1 MSDWTPAVDAER
13 AEPIDRPGRG
23 WGYAPSRVFGV
34 VTVAA
39 AAGLAWWLGDSTV
52 GPVTPQAAFAQAPS
66 ETAHAVPTFGE
77 AEKLAKLDGS
87 MRESSGLAASHTRPG
102 WLWTHGDSGGGPWLM
117 RFDPWHGNPEKWTIR
132 GASFRDWEDMAS
144 FTLVGEPY
152 LLVADTGDNQRERS
166 AVALHILPEP
176 SEASAPSQEGETL
189 GPVPVIEPVLTLQ
202 VTYEDGPRD
211 CEAVAVDPAAGVV
224 WLLSKEIN
232 AKGQMYGRS
241 GLYAVALPSVEQW
254 PDAELERIGTAAEPL
269 VLERVATL
277 DTVMPTAMDL
287 TADGRAMLVGTYGD
301 GLLFVREP
309 AADPDWVQAIAG
321 GPTRVSLPPRRQGEG
336 LCFDLDASAV
346 FLSSEK
352 SEQPIWRIPMQDAS
366 R

>member
-1 MSDWTPAVDAER
+1 MRESMPPLNAER
-13 AEPIDRPGRG
+13 EAPTDQPGRG

-34 VTVAA
+34 LTVAA
-39 AAGLAWWLGDSTV
+39 ALLLAWWLGDTSV
-52 GPVTPQAAFAQAPS
+52 GTVTPQAAFAQAAS
-66 ETAHAVPTFGE
+66 EPADAVPTFGE

-117 RFDPWHGNPEKWTIR
+117 RFDPWHGNHEKWTVR
-132 GASFRDWEDMAS
+132 GTSFRDWEDIAS
-144 FTLVGEPY
+144 FTFGGRPY
-152 LLVADTGDNQRERS
+152 LLIADTGDNKRERA
-166 AVALHILPEP
+166 AVALHLLPEP
-176 SEASAPSQEGETL
+176 TEAAASTEQNEAA
-189 GPVPVIEPVLTLQ
+189 GPVPVIESVLTLH

-211 CEAVAVDPAAGVV
+211 CEAVAVDSAAGVV

-232 AKGQMYGRS
+232 AQGQMFGRS
-241 GLYAVALPSVEQW
+241 GLYAVAWPSVERW
-254 PDAELERIGTAAEPL
+254 SEAKPEDVGTPAEPM

-287 TADGRAMLVGTYGD
+287 TSDGRAMLVGTYGD
-301 GLLFVREP
+301 GLLFVRDP
-309 AADPDWVQAIAG
+309 AADPEWVGTIAA
-321 GPTRVSLPPRRQGEG
+321 GPTRVPLPPRRQGEG

-352 SEQPIWRIPMQDAS
+352 AEQPIWRIPMQDAS